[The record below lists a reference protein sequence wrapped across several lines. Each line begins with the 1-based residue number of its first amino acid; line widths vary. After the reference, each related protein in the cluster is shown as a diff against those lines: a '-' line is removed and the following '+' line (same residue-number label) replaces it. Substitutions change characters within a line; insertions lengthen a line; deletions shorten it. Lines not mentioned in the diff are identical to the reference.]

1 MQIKDEEESASLP
14 SCVIQVLH
22 LPISEVKCE
31 GLLSA
36 GIAVFVTQHL
46 CIRYRVISASYTTLE
61 LSRLYS
67 DLSQMYHFLFP
78 PFGSLGKC
86 TISIMQANQAKC
98 HGALG
103 V

>member
-31 GLLSA
+31 GFPSA

-46 CIRYRVISASYTTLE
+46 YMGFRAISASYKRLE
-61 LSRLYS
+61 VSRLYS
-67 DLSQMYHFLFP
+67 DLSQMYSFLFP
-78 PFGSLGKC
+78 PFGGLGKC
-86 TISIMQANQAKC
+86 TI
-98 HGALG
+98 
-103 V
+103 